1 MVNLLPWREQ
11 KRQRDRRRFLAAAAC
26 CLSASLALLLLL
38 YRALEADLAAREI
51 EIAGLRGEI
60 ARLAAAGAEADR
72 LAGEQGQIV
81 LHMQVLQDL
90 QRGRSLAAE
99 IFAALSQALPEEAM
113 YREVERDGNELRL
126 AGEAESHAALAAL
139 MRNLAASPLF
149 AEVELLSAAKAVPM
163 SATAKAA
170 PTSAAAEAEFE
181 PASAAAEA
189 GPAGAAGA
197 GRLAFS
203 LLLRL
208 IASGS

>member
-1 MVNLLPWREQ
+1 
-11 KRQRDRRRFLAAAAC
+11 
-26 CLSASLALLLLL
+26 
-38 YRALEADLAAREI
+38 
-51 EIAGLRGEI
+51 
-60 ARLAAAGAEADR
+60 
-72 LAGEQGQIV
+72 
-81 LHMQVLQDL
+81 
-90 QRGRSLAAE
+90 
-99 IFAALSQALPEEAM
+99 M

-163 SATAKAA
+163 SA
-170 PTSAAAEAEFE
+170 AAEAEFE

-208 IASGS
+208 IASRS